1 MISLECSHKAAIPSK
16 EILFFF
22 RESKSLAILEISVDI
37 EFLKISKS
45 DDKSY
50 NLSSTRFWI
59 KWT

>member
-1 MISLECSHKAAIPSK
+1 
-16 EILFFF
+16 
-22 RESKSLAILEISVDI
+22 
-37 EFLKISKS
+37 LKISKS